1 MANLKY
7 YILLLLTT
15 IFWGATPACGKLLVD
30 AMSPL
35 LITGLRFLSISIL
48 IFAFLLITGRTKEL
62 KITKEL
68 LFLTLAMGFMGITLH
83 NGLLF
88 TGLHYTTA
96 TNTALIESIGPT
108 ATTLLAYLFIGERLT
123 KIGLFGIFISCIG
136 ALCIVTKGSIDILIN
151 LKFNIGDLL
160 ILACEIA
167 WSAYVIIGWRTNGKI
182 TSLALTAWSTLFGS
196 SLCFV
201 AGATTGTLEFGV
213 INSMAVFGFSYLV
226 LISGLFCFISWN
238 TAVSKVGASKAG
250 SFVYIVPL
258 TGALLGITVLNE
270 EVLLAQI
277 LGGILIILGVVI
289 TVRSKV
295 SIKDKHK
302 DNEDILKKFPE
313 LAKEHNKKLQI
324 KEEIINNTKNNS

>member
-1 MANLKY
+1 MAHLKY
-7 YILLLLTT
+7 YFLLLLTT

-30 AMSPL
+30 AMTPL
-35 LITGLRFLSISIL
+35 LITGLRFLSISIM
-48 IFAFLLITGRTKEL
+48 IFAFLFLTGRTKEL
-62 KITKEL
+62 KISKEL
-68 LFLTLAMGFMGITLH
+68 FLLTLAMGFMGITVH

-123 KIGLFGIFISCIG
+123 KFGLFGIFISCIG
-136 ALCIVTKGSIDILIN
+136 ALCIVTKGSIDVLIN
-151 LKFNIGDLL
+151 LEFNIGDIL

-182 TSLALTAWSTLFGS
+182 TSLSLTAWSTLFGS
-196 SLCFV
+196 MLCLLVGFI
-201 AGATTGTLEFGV
+201 TNTLHFGNV
-213 INSMAVFGFSYLV
+213 NSMAVFGFSYLTLV
-226 LISGLFCFISWN
+226 SGLFCFISWN

-250 SFVYIVPL
+250 SFVYLVPL
-258 TGALLGITVLNE
+258 TGAVLGITLLNE

-277 LGGILIILGVVI
+277 IGGFLIILGVII

-295 SIKDKHK
+295 SIKNKQHSD
-302 DNEDILKKFPE
+302 DVLKNFPE
-313 LAKEHNKKLQI
+313 LVKEHDNKIEAKEKA
-324 KEEIINNTKNNS
+324 NTSFSK

>member
-182 TSLALTAWSTLFGS
+182 TSLSLTAWSTLFGS

-258 TGALLGITVLNE
+258 TGAVLGITVLNE

-324 KEEIINNTKNNS
+324 KEEIINNTKNNA